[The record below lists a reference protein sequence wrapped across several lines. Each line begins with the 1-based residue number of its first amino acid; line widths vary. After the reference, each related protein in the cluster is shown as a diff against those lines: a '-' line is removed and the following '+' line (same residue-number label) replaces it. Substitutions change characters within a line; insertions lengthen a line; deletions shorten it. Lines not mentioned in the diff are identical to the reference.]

1 MSEAPGVVGIFWG
14 QCGKGGIGWI
24 LSVCELSTGSL
35 FGIEG
40 KGQET
45 SGGVDGQKGPG

>member
-1 MSEAPGVVGIFWG
+1 MSEAPGTEGIFWG
-14 QCGKGGIGWI
+14 LWKVRYWLI

-45 SGGVDGQKGPG
+45 SGSVDGQKGAG